1 MKLKRKIIK
10 ENDILKDFFEARKDE
25 VRKNMTLDMTFE
37 AREKIIRRDEF
48 EAGKAEEMETIF
60 LNMLSHGY
68 DIEEA
73 IELTGISKERGEALA
88 SAKSR

>member
-1 MKLKRKIIK
+1 
-10 ENDILKDFFEARKDE
+10 
-25 VRKNMTLDMTFE
+25 MTFE

-48 EAGKAEEMETIF
+48 AAGEAKGIATGKMKNMEAIF

-68 DIEEA
+68 DVAEA

-88 SAKSR
+88 SAK